1 MKQQFLQ
8 SNQKLLK
15 SRRKRA
21 IDDAVTAKKQKLIKI
36 KQLTKEEKDAAKA
49 KVDEEA
55 TKAKNNIDQST
66 TNNDVDQAKTDGA
79 SAITKIQPDV
89 VKKSEENAQMMMK

>member
-1 MKQQFLQ
+1 M
-8 SNQKLLK
+8 
-15 SRRKRA
+15 
-21 IDDAVTAKKQKLIKI
+21 
-36 KQLTKEEKDAAKA
+36 KA

-79 SAITKIQPDV
+79 SITKFNQTLL
-89 VKKSEENAQMMMK
+89 KSQKQNAQLMMK

>member
-1 MKQQFLQ
+1 M
-8 SNQKLLK
+8 
-15 SRRKRA
+15 
-21 IDDAVTAKKQKLIKI
+21 TAKKAEIDQN
-36 KQLTKEEKDAAKA
+36 QEATKEEKDAAKA

-89 VKKSEENAQMMMK
+89 VKKSEAKRAIDDEVIAKRLKLIKIKKQLKKKRCS

>member
-1 MKQQFLQ
+1 
-8 SNQKLLK
+8 
-15 SRRKRA
+15 
-21 IDDAVTAKKQKLIKI
+21 LINFCFFSSHCI
-36 KQLTKEEKDAAKA
+36 I

-89 VKKSEENAQMMMK
+89 VKKLFLAFVASSSTFAFAASFSSLVAS

>member
-1 MKQQFLQ
+1 MIKIK
-8 SNQKLLK
+8 KLLK
-15 SRRKRA
+15 
-21 IDDAVTAKKQKLIKI
+21 KK
-36 KQLTKEEKDAAKA
+36 KDAAKA

-89 VKKSEENAQMMMK
+89 VKSQKQNAQLMMK

>member
-1 MKQQFLQ
+1 MTA
-8 SNQKLLK
+8 K
-15 SRRKRA
+15 SRNDQNQEA
-21 IDDAVTAKKQKLIKI
+21 
-36 KQLTKEEKDAAKA
+36 TKEEKDAAKA

-79 SAITKIQPDV
+79 SAITKFNQTLL
-89 VKKSEENAQMMMK
+89 KSQKQNAQLMMK

>member
-1 MKQQFLQ
+1 M
-8 SNQKLLK
+8 
-15 SRRKRA
+15 
-21 IDDAVTAKKQKLIKI
+21 TAKKQKLIKI
-36 KQLTKEEKDAAKA
+36 KKLLKKKRRTKA

-79 SAITKIQPDV
+79 SITKIQPDV
-89 VKKSEENAQMMMK
+89 VKSQKQNAQLMMK